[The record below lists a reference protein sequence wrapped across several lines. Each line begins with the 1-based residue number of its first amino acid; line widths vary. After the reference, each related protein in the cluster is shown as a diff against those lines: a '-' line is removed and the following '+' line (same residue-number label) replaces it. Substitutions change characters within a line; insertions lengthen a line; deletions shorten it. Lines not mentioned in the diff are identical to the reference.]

1 MTNKKT
7 NKELFTEVL
16 AVIASA
22 SITDTEKTELS
33 DFING
38 RIEQLEKKANTVSK
52 ADKAKAEL
60 NTKIANDIL
69 AGLNAIGEPVRISDL
84 IKKYEPLNDFSTQKL
99 SPIIVKLVN
108 EGRVEKI
115 ASKRTVLYA
124 LPNIVIV

>member
-1 MTNKKT
+1 MANKKT

-22 SITDTEKTELS
+22 AITDAEKTELS

-38 RIEQLEKKANTVSK
+38 RIEQIEKKASTVSK
-52 ADKAKAEL
+52 ANKAKAEL
-60 NTKIANDIL
+60 NTKLADDIV
-69 AGLNAIGEPVRISDL
+69 AGLATIGEPVRISDL

-108 EGRVEKI
+108 DGKIEKV
-115 ASKRTVLYA
+115 ASKRTVLYT
-124 LPNIVIV
+124 LPNIA